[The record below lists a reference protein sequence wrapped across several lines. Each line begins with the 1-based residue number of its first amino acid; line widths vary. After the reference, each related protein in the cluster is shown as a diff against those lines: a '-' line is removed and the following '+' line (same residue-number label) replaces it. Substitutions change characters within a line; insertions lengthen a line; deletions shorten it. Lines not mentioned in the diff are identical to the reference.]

1 MRNKKEIQSSFS
13 IKFKDTTDNRVLK
26 FVAMQSNIT
35 DTILYLIQKE
45 IAQNGIRDLQTI
57 IPRIRDIDNFF
68 DENSQSKTIYHE
80 KTETVYIPNNEEPEK
95 IYKTNSKDNN
105 EVIPN
110 QIEISNISIPLEYD
124 D

>member
-68 DENSQSKTIYHE
+68 DENSQDKTIYPK
-80 KTETVYIPNNEEPEK
+80 KTETVYIPDNEEPEK
-95 IYKTNSKDNN
+95 IYKIKSKKDD
-105 EVIPN
+105 EVISN

>member
-68 DENSQSKTIYHE
+68 DENSQDKTIYPK

>member
-68 DENSQSKTIYHE
+68 DENSQDKTIYPK

-105 EVIPN
+105 EVISN

>member
-13 IKFKDTTDNRVLK
+13 IKFKENTDNRVLK
-26 FVAMQSNIT
+26 FVAMQSNVT

-68 DENSQSKTIYHE
+68 DENSQDKTIYPK

-105 EVIPN
+105 EVISN

>member
-68 DENSQSKTIYHE
+68 DENSQDKTIYPK

-105 EVIPN
+105 EVISN
-110 QIEISNISIPLEYD
+110 QIEISNINIPLEYD

>member
-13 IKFKDTTDNRVLK
+13 IKFKDTTDNRVPK

-80 KTETVYIPNNEEPEK
+80 KPETVYIPNNEEPEK

>member
-13 IKFKDTTDNRVLK
+13 IKFKENTDNRVLK
-26 FVAMQSNIT
+26 FVAMQSNVT

-68 DENSQSKTIYHE
+68 DENSQGKTIYHE
-80 KTETVYIPNNEEPEK
+80 KPETVYIPNNEEPEK
-95 IYKTNSKDNN
+95 IYKIKSKKDD
-105 EVIPN
+105 EVISN